1 MQYFYCLGKYI
12 LYYLVPLSKCKV
24 QLIIRVKK
32 PLDMNLRLPNLEC
45 LLMLPYDVI
54 FVGQVLSYMHLQN
67 LKAEVD
73 QSLEPGRDHRQKR
86 GTCFSCREHV
96 GRFYESVF
104 THSVMQSLYT
114 RNNLKLSSW
123 RVILVQLMEKTR
135 EYLPKITCVLFLSPL
150 TVSFQH
156 KLTYSIGQ

>member
-1 MQYFYCLGKYI
+1 MQDFYCLGKYI

-24 QLIIRVKK
+24 QLIIRAKK

-86 GTCFSCREHV
+86 GTCFRLQ
-96 GRFYESVF
+96 G
-104 THSVMQSLYT
+104 T
-114 RNNLKLSSW
+114 RGK
-123 RVILVQLMEKTR
+123 IL
-135 EYLPKITCVLFLSPL
+135 
-150 TVSFQH
+150 
-156 KLTYSIGQ
+156 